1 MKGTKFFNV
10 IVVMIYHVGD
20 EIPLASFN
28 CTSDFVHR
36 YDGEIPIVIGVWL
49 CGGGGGCIADGLP
62 DDTGNDGGCF
72 DDGHFRCSGLDY
84 ERLALCLPTRKE
96 CHRADLVTSFLSFFF
111 KDSFLKKKVDDL
123 PRDRSSRK
131 VAEK

>member
-1 MKGTKFFNV
+1 MKGAKFFNV
-10 IVVMIYHVGD
+10 SIVVIDDSGG

-36 YDGEIPIVIGVWL
+36 YDGKIPIVIGVRL
-49 CGGGGGCIADGLP
+49 SRRLRGSVTDGLP
-62 DDTGNDGGCF
+62 DDAGDDCGCF
-72 DDGHFRCSGLDY
+72 GDGHFRYSGLDY
-84 ERLALCLPTRKE
+84 KRLALCLPTRRE
-96 CHRADLVTSFLSFFF
+96 CHRADLATSFLLFFS